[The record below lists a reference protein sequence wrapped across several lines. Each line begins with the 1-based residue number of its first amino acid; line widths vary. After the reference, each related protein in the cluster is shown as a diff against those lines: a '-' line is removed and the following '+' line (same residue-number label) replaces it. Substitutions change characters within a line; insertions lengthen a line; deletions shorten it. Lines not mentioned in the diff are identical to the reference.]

1 MISILCHGDIAY
13 FGLFLAWLSV
23 ASVGIYPLITS
34 YHCTGTA
41 TPSMVTIFFQ
51 EHMGGATEL
60 QIELPNYMMKK
71 MELVFTRWWLAI
83 KVCPLEC
90 FWNMYVYNAYSTLIY
105 IHIIIC
111 MYIDIGISLDGGWFL
126 LGILPTRV
134 IRPKSGESTKKWLGK
149 GGFLSSGKP
158 GIYWSKHKNTH
169 AIIEK
174 AGKPPDDRPST
185 LGIPSFN
192 EGQTRIKYRELKN
205 DAAELWFHFLLPPG
219 IKHGNGKCTLI
230 YVVCWIFH

>member
-111 MYIDIGISLDGGWFL
+111 MYIDIGISLDGGVVPAGDFANQSDSTKEWRVYQKMVGQGRFF
-126 LGILPTRV
+126 V
-134 IRPKSGESTKKWLGK
+134 IR
-149 GGFLSSGKP
+149 
-158 GIYWSKHKNTH
+158 
-169 AIIEK
+169 K
-174 AGKPPDDRPST
+174 AWNLLK
-185 LGIPSFN
+185 
-192 EGQTRIKYRELKN
+192 QT
-205 DAAELWFHFLLPPG
+205 
-219 IKHGNGKCTLI
+219 
-230 YVVCWIFH
+230 